1 MSNKITLDSNK
12 ATNQLNLTQGNKD
25 LMYQLN
31 KKQTASLVEYG
42 KVTFL
47 YKSPA
52 ISILITVYRD
62 QIHNGIARIPVTS
75 KNNNFR
81 LLVTIPYYNQLKDT
95 VRNN

>member
-62 QIHNGIARIPVTS
+62 QINSSGIIRIPIKAQKRS
-75 KNNNFR
+75 FR
-81 LLVTIPYYNQLKDT
+81 LLITIPYYNQLKDT
-95 VRNN
+95 KTN